1 MPVNDAKRFL
11 KSITGNPEL
20 MKNLNQCQSP
30 GEIQTLLGENGFK
43 FDSAEFVE
51 AWTRE
56 VANSQT
62 EEYHHQFNELRM
74 WWEMLNRF

>member
-11 KSITGNPEL
+11 KSITGRPEF
-20 MKNLNQCQSP
+20 MKDLNQCKSHEQ
-30 GEIQTLLGENGFK
+30 IQTLLGENGFK
-43 FDSAEFVE
+43 FDSEEFVE

-56 VANSQT
+56 VASSPT
-62 EEYHHQFNELRM
+62 EAYHHHFNELRM